1 MDTDIRLFAGEII
14 ENTGVELCVFD
25 DKGAFVYGDVGR
37 GETVPTDFSGV
48 FSDVG
53 RSKTFFR
60 FKYKNKCYTGRLKG
74 AGKTERNYAFL
85 ISELAEK
92 AFTKGA
98 NLSREGFYKSVI
110 LGEASYFQIEKY
122 MRKFSVTD
130 KPACV
135 MIVAVPEKK
144 ADEVINVLTAY
155 GGTDGGD
162 CAFPIDET
170 HCVLVKFSDEAA
182 GEYHSFT
189 EYAEFLY
196 RTVYEETGIE
206 TVFSIGGTVK
216 TVADLSSSFS
226 QASSAQRMSNS
237 VKTGGAVHSF
247 KDFVLIKMLEDLP
260 KYKLNEYLELLMDS
274 AARDIFSDPE
284 MTDTAEEFLENSLN
298 VSETSRRLYLH
309 RNTLTY
315 RLDKI
320 EKATG
325 LNIRKFSD
333 AVIFRLITI
342 LSKLVR

>member
-1 MDTDIRLFAGEII
+1 METDINVFAGEIL
-14 ENTGVELCVFD
+14 ENTGVDFCVFD
-25 DKGAFVYGDVGR
+25 DQGAYVYGNAMR
-37 GETVPTDFSGV
+37 GETVPPEFSGV

-53 RSKTFFR
+53 LNKTFFR
-60 FKYKNKCYTGRLKG
+60 FRYKNKYYTGRLKG
-74 AGKTERNYAFL
+74 AGRTERNYAFL

-92 AFTKGA
+92 SFTRGA
-98 NLSREGFYKSVI
+98 NLSRVEFYRSVV

-122 MRKFSVTD
+122 MRKFSVED

-135 MIVAVPEKK
+135 MLVAVPVGKT
-144 ADEVINVLTAY
+144 DEVLNVLTAY
-155 GGTDGGD
+155 VGTGGGD
-162 CAFPIDET
+162 CAFVLDET

-182 GEYHSFT
+182 GEYRSFT
-189 EYAEFLY
+189 EFAEFLH
-196 RTVYEETGIE
+196 RTIYEETGIE
-206 TVFSIGGTVK
+206 TTFSIGGTVK

-274 AARDIFSDPE
+274 AAREIFSDPE

-298 VSETSRRLYLH
+298 ASETSRKLYLH

-320 EKATG
+320 ERATG

-333 AVIFRLITI
+333 AVVFRMITI
-342 LSKLVR
+342 LSRLIR

>member
-1 MDTDIRLFAGEII
+1 METDIRLFAGEIL

-25 DKGAFVYGDVGR
+25 ENGTYVYGDAQR

-53 RSKTFFR
+53 LNKTFFK
-60 FKYKNKCYTGRLKG
+60 FKYKNRRYTGRIKG

-92 AFTKGA
+92 AFTKGI
-98 NLSREGFYKSVI
+98 NLSKEEFYKSLV
-110 LGEASYFQIEKY
+110 LAEASYFQIEKY
-122 MRKFSVTD
+122 MRRFAISDRNVC
-130 KPACV
+130 A
-135 MIVAVPEKK
+135 MLIAVPQGKCE
-144 ADEVINVLTAY
+144 DVVNVLSAY
-155 GGTDGGD
+155 GDDGDD
-162 CAFPIDET
+162 CAFTLDET
-170 HCVLVKFSDEAA
+170 HCVLIKFSRESD
-182 GEYHSFT
+182 GEYRSVT
-189 EYAEFLY
+189 EYAEFLH

-206 TVFSIGGTVK
+206 TSFSIGGSVK

-237 VKTGGAVHSF
+237 IKTGGGVHSF
-247 KDFVLIKMLEDLP
+247 KDFILIKMLEDLP
-260 KYKLNEYLELLMDS
+260 KYKLNEYLELLMDAS
-274 AARDIFSDPE
+274 ARDIFNDSE

-298 VSETSRRLYLH
+298 VSETSRKLYLH

-325 LNIRKFSD
+325 LNIRRFSD

-342 LSKLVR
+342 LAKLVR

>member
-1 MDTDIRLFAGEII
+1 METDIRQFAGEII
-14 ENTGVELCVFD
+14 DNTGVDFCVFD
-25 DKGAFVYGDVGR
+25 DAGAFVYGNVVR
-37 GETVPTDFSGV
+37 GETVPADLTGV

-53 RSKTFFR
+53 LNKTFFK
-60 FKYKNKCYTGRLKG
+60 FKYKNKQYKGRIKG

-92 AFTKGA
+92 SFTKNG
-98 NLSREGFYKSVI
+98 NSTREEFYKSVI
-110 LGEASYFQIEKY
+110 LGEASFFQIEKNS
-122 MRKFSVTD
+122 RKFSVSD
-130 KPACV
+130 RPACV
-135 MIVAVPEKK
+135 MIITVPQNKQ
-144 ADEVINVLTAY
+144 DDVIEILNAY
-155 GGTDGGD
+155 ASGGD
-162 CAFPIDET
+162 DCALKLDDT

-182 GEYHSFT
+182 SEYRSFT
-189 EYAEFLY
+189 EYAEFLH

-206 TVFSIGGTVK
+206 TVFAIGGTVK

-237 VKTGGAVHSF
+237 VKTGGSVYSF

-260 KYKLNEYLELLMDS
+260 KYKLNEYLELLTESS
-274 AARDIFSDPE
+274 AREIFSDSE

-298 VSETSRRLYLH
+298 VSETSRKLFLH

-320 EKATG
+320 ERATG

-333 AVIFRLITI
+333 AVIFRLITV